1 MSDLNS
7 KKNEIKIYTKLE
19 DIYTKIEKVYLNPEE
34 IPEEYKKL
42 GKNNPEEFI
51 KFSTESQYED
61 LRSKYNF
68 LYKTDPTTIIR
79 VPYTATLFGD
89 TVTQLFSNK
98 VVANLSS
105 DLIILFNKNTTNE
118 LNIKFFDNIQ
128 QIKKTIG
135 ELNELNL
142 SNKEEFT
149 FNDFAIIGYLS
160 ALKQIKSNNNNFG
173 SNVLILLNNSNKE
186 EVDCYLSIFLAMF
199 LCCFYINDL
208 ESIVKKTI
216 NKFSLYEMTILTLT
230 ELCEQNKVLKNL
242 IDINYYTPNIY
253 FKIFLE
259 KNSFGFNQGNLFYQ
273 SPVSLNNSPISLLVF
288 DSLSPEPI
296 IYYSSSK
303 YWNKRKVEVRLAM
316 ALMIKRFKE
325 NISQE
330 DLIKNSSSID
340 NFLKIFENNYEIVL
354 KSIEIYLKKDI
365 YRLNELKTELP
376 VDKLLK
382 DINNYQGALLTKE
395 FKLYDRILFII
406 KEHQLV
412 SSLYYKMKKG
422 DNVDW
427 KEMIL
432 ESAKLLRENYYC
444 YSDEMLKIEAELKIK
459 MGESIPIKCISK
471 GWSGKMVIF
480 GTNDEVK
487 KYENYI
493 SKKYEKLVEGEG
505 LINAWISDD
514 VKKYCSISWL
524 EKGISILDPKYEDF
538 MLEYSKHKNNVDIN
552 RISNEQIKEIQLKEN
567 SDS

>member
-7 KKNEIKIYTKLE
+7 KKNSLKIYTKLDE
-19 DIYTKIEKVYLNPEE
+19 IYSKELINSS
-34 IPEEYKKL
+34 I
-42 GKNNPEEFI
+42 
-51 KFSTESQYED
+51 ESQYED

-68 LYKTDPTTIIR
+68 LFKNDPTTIIR
-79 VPYTATLFGD
+79 VPYTVTLFGD
-89 TVTQLFSNK
+89 TITQLFSNK
-98 VVANLSS
+98 IVTNLSS
-105 DLIILFNKNTTNE
+105 DLIVLFNKNTSNE
-118 LNIKFFDNIQ
+118 LNVKYFDNIQ
-128 QIKKTIG
+128 QIKMNIG
-135 ELNELNL
+135 ELNEVNI

-149 FNDFAIIGYLS
+149 LNDFAIIGYLS
-160 ALKQIKSNNNNFG
+160 ALKHIKTNNNNNG
-173 SNVLILLNNSNKE
+173 SNILIMLNNPNRE
-186 EVDCYLSIFLAMF
+186 ENDCYISIFLAMF
-199 LCCFYINDL
+199 LCCLYINDI
-208 ESIVKKTI
+208 ESILDNTI
-216 NKFSLYEMTILTLT
+216 NKSSLYEMIILTLT
-230 ELCEQNKVLKNL
+230 EMCEQNKNLKNL
-242 IDINYYTPNIY
+242 ININFYTPDIY

-273 SPVSLNNSPISLLVF
+273 SPVSLDKGSPLSLLVF

-296 IYYSSSK
+296 KYYSSSK

-316 ALMIKRFKE
+316 ALMIKRYKE
-325 NISQE
+325 NISIE
-330 DLIKNSSSID
+330 DLIKNSLSVED
-340 NFLKIFENNYEIVL
+340 FLKIFENNYEIAL
-354 KSIEIYLKKDI
+354 KSIDVYLKKES
-365 YRLNELKTELP
+365 YNLSELKAELP
-376 VDKLLK
+376 VDKIVK